1 MNWLKIY
8 YVAHTYS
15 GGVGEWG
22 GRPDGQFNRASV
34 ILPPKLIVA
43 ACNNPMSSRIY
54 ARDEFT
60 GLRPV
65 NS

>member
-1 MNWLKIY
+1 M
-8 YVAHTYS
+8 
-15 GGVGEWG
+15 GGGG
-22 GRPDGQFNRASV
+22 GRTDGQFNRGSV
-34 ILPPKLIVA
+34 ILPTKLIVA
-43 ACNNPMSSRIY
+43 AGNNPMNSRIY